1 MFGLFIDEAI
11 SDRGTK
17 EYMCRSPTMLRDP
30 KTNPLVPFVIIFM
43 VVFVILDMTTA
54 VLYDGRDAPQ

>member
-1 MFGLFIDEAI
+1 DFSMFGLFIDEAI

-30 KTNPLVPFVIIFM
+30 KTNPPRPFRDHFH
-43 VVFVILDMTTA
+43 
-54 VLYDGRDAPQ
+54 GRFRDP